1 MLSEIITI
9 GDEIL
14 IGQIINTNSSWLSN
28 HLNNIGI
35 KIKRI
40 TSVGDNL
47 KEILDIFAEAQ
58 KRSKI
63 VIITGGLGPTS
74 DDITKPALC
83 EYFNTTLEFNDS
95 VYDNILGFL
104 DKRGGTMN
112 ELNRN
117 QALVPKTA
125 KVIQNEIGTAPGLW
139 MIKDDVVFIALP
151 GVPFEMEN
159 MMTSH
164 ILQYLQEQ
172 FKLSFSYHKSVLTTG
187 ISESK
192 LALDIKNWEDQLPE
206 DLKLAYLPSP
216 GVVKIRLSAYGESS
230 VIKRVEEEIIKLQA
244 ILRDAIYGYDDDSLE
259 AVVGRILNENHKT
272 LSTAESCTGGNIA
285 RLITSIPGSS
295 AYFLGSIISYS
306 NEIKHKLLDVPEKLI
321 KQYGAVSREVAE
333 SMAEGAS
340 KKFDSD
346 YSIAVTGIAG
356 PTGGSLNKPLGTTW
370 IAICSGKQI
379 ISEKFIFGDN
389 RDRNIIR
396 ASYAALNKLRKI
408 LISK

>member
-1 MLSEIITI
+1 MLAEIITI

-35 KIKRI
+35 KVKRI
-40 TSVGDNL
+40 TSIGDNL
-47 KEILDIFAEAQ
+47 KEILDILIEAQ

-83 EYFNTTLEFNDS
+83 EYFNTTLVFDES
-95 VYDNILGFL
+95 VYDNILRFL
-104 DKRGGTMN
+104 DKRGGAMN

-139 MIKDDVVFIALP
+139 MIKDGVVFIALP

-159 MMTSH
+159 MMKSH

-259 AVVGRILNENHKT
+259 AVVGKILNENHKT

-321 KQYGAVSREVAE
+321 KQHGAVSREVAE
-333 SMAEGAS
+333 SMAEGAV
-340 KKFDSD
+340 KKFNSD

-356 PTGGSLNKPLGTTW
+356 PTGGSLNKPVGTTW

-389 RDRNIIR
+389 RERNIIR
-396 ASYAALNKLRKI
+396 ASFAALNKLRKL